1 MNIEAFLNSLSGFI
15 WGPFT
20 LSLLFLVGLYLMIGL
35 KAYPLKN
42 LNKGLKFLF
51 IKPNLSNK
59 RKRRAGG
66 DISSFESLMTAL
78 SATVG
83 TGNIAGVATAIFL
96 GGPGAIFWMW
106 LTALVGMATKY
117 AEAFLAIFYRDRN
130 KQGNYVGGPMYYIK
144 NGLEK
149 KYHFL
154 AYAFAFFGM
163 IAAFGIGNGVQSN
176 SVAQVVSME
185 LNISQVT
192 VGFIIAI
199 LVMLVILGGIKSIGK
214 TAAKLVPA
222 MSLIYILGG
231 LYIIIINIDLVP
243 TVFWL
248 IIDSAFSTTAASGG
262 FAGATVWGAIRYGV
276 SRGVFSNEAGL
287 GSSPIA
293 HAAAKTNN
301 PIKQGSISM
310 LEPLIDTL
318 IVCTITAFVI
328 LISQS
333 WYTGYNGA
341 ALTTYAF
348 DSAMPGVG
356 KYIVIFGLVLF
367 AFSTI
372 IGWSY
377 YGEKCAE
384 FLFGEKI
391 ILYYRMLWVVVI
403 PIGAAVELNL
413 IWLIADIMN
422 GLMALPNLI
431 ALLLLSPI
439 IFKQTLKI
447 KKSLKV

>member
-1 MNIEAFLNSLSGFI
+1 MTLENTLNSISSFI
-15 WGPFT
+15 WGPIT
-20 LSLLFLVGLYLMIGL
+20 LFFLLGVGIYLMIGL
-35 KAYPLKN
+35 HAYPIKN
-42 LNKGLKFLF
+42 LKHGFKVLF
-51 IKPNLSNK
+51 KKSDDK
-59 RKRRAGG
+59 DDG

-106 LTALVGMATKY
+106 ITALFGMATKY
-117 AEAFLAIFYRDRN
+117 AEAFLAIYFREKN
-130 KQGNYVGGPMYYIK
+130 TSGNYVGGPMYYIK
-144 NGLEK
+144 NGLNQ

-154 AYAFAFFGM
+154 AYLFAFFGM
-163 IAAFGIGNGVQSN
+163 IAAFGIGNGVQAN
-176 SVAQVVSME
+176 SVAQVLSSE
-185 LNISQVT
+185 FNISQIT
-192 VGFIIAI
+192 IGFTIAI

-214 TAAKLVPA
+214 TAAQLVLI
-222 MSLIYILGG
+222 MSAIYILGG
-231 LYIIIINIDLVP
+231 LYIIFINISIVP
-243 TVFWL
+243 DIFLL
-248 IIDSAFSTTAASGG
+248 IVNSAFTTTAATGG
-262 FAGATVWGAIRYGV
+262 FAGATIWMAIRFGV

-301 PIKQGSISM
+301 PVKQGSISM

-318 IVCTITAFVI
+318 VVCTITAFVI
-328 LISQS
+328 LISNS
-333 WYTGYNGA
+333 WLSGINGA
-341 ALTTYAF
+341 SLTSLAF
-348 DSAMPGVG
+348 NEGLPGLG
-356 KYIVIFGLVLF
+356 KYIVIIGLVLF

-384 FLFGEKI
+384 FIFGEGITTIYRVLWI
-391 ILYYRMLWVVVI
+391 IVI
-403 PIGAAVELNL
+403 PVGATIELNL

-431 ALLLLSPI
+431 ALILLSPI
-439 IFKQTLKI
+439 VFSKT
-447 KKSLKV
+447 KSLLNK

>member
-1 MNIEAFLNSLSGFI
+1 MTLENTLNSISSFI
-15 WGPFT
+15 WGPIT
-20 LSLLFLVGLYLMIGL
+20 LFFLLGVGIYLMIGL
-35 KAYPLKN
+35 HAYPIKN
-42 LNKGLKFLF
+42 LKHGFKVLF
-51 IKPNLSNK
+51 KKSDDK
-59 RKRRAGG
+59 DDG

-106 LTALVGMATKY
+106 ITALFGMATKY
-117 AEAFLAIFYRDRN
+117 AEAFLAIYFREKN
-130 KQGNYVGGPMYYIK
+130 TSGNYVGGPMYYIK
-144 NGLEK
+144 NGLNQ

-154 AYAFAFFGM
+154 AYLFAFFGM
-163 IAAFGIGNGVQSN
+163 IAAFGIGNGVQAN
-176 SVAQVVSME
+176 SVAQVLSSE
-185 LNISQVT
+185 FNISQIT
-192 VGFIIAI
+192 IGFTIAI

-214 TAAKLVPA
+214 TAAQLVPI
-222 MSLIYILGG
+222 MSAIYILGG
-231 LYIIIINIDLVP
+231 LYIIFINISIVP
-243 TVFWL
+243 DIFLL
-248 IIDSAFSTTAASGG
+248 IVNSAFTTTAATGG
-262 FAGATVWGAIRYGV
+262 FAGATIWMAIRFGV

-301 PIKQGSISM
+301 PVKQGSISM

-318 IVCTITAFVI
+318 VVCTITAFVI
-328 LISQS
+328 LISNS
-333 WYTGYNGA
+333 WLSGINGA
-341 ALTTYAF
+341 SLTSLAF
-348 DSAMPGVG
+348 NEGLPGLG
-356 KYIVIFGLVLF
+356 KYIVIIGLVLF

-384 FLFGEKI
+384 FIFGEGITTMYRVLWI
-391 ILYYRMLWVVVI
+391 IVI
-403 PIGAAVELNL
+403 PVGATIELNL

-431 ALLLLSPI
+431 ALILLSPI
-439 IFKQTLKI
+439 VFSKT
-447 KKSLKV
+447 KSLLNK

>member
-1 MNIEAFLNSLSGFI
+1 MMLENILNSISSFI
-15 WGPFT
+15 WGPIT
-20 LSLLFLVGLYLMIGL
+20 LFFLLGVGVYLMIGL
-35 KAYPLKN
+35 QAYPIKN
-42 LNKGLKFLF
+42 LKHGFKVLF
-51 IKPNLSNK
+51 KKSDDK
-59 RKRRAGG
+59 DDG

-106 LTALVGMATKY
+106 ITALFGMATKY
-117 AEAFLAIFYRDRN
+117 AEAFLAIYFREKN
-130 KQGNYVGGPMYYIK
+130 TSGNYVGGPMYYIK
-144 NGLEK
+144 NGLSK

-154 AYAFAFFGM
+154 AYLFAFFGM
-163 IAAFGIGNGVQSN
+163 IAAFGIGNGVQAN
-176 SVAQVVSME
+176 SVAQVLSSE
-185 LNISQVT
+185 FNISQITIGITIAVLVT
-192 VGFIIAI
+192 
-199 LVMLVILGGIKSIGK
+199 LVILGGIKSIGK
-214 TAAKLVPA
+214 TTAQLVPI
-222 MSLIYILGG
+222 MSALYILGG
-231 LYIIIINIDLVP
+231 LYIIFINISIVP
-243 TVFWL
+243 DIFLL
-248 IIDSAFSTTAASGG
+248 IVNSAFTTTAATGG
-262 FAGATVWGAIRYGV
+262 FAGATIWMAIRFGV

-301 PIKQGSISM
+301 PVKQGSISM

-328 LISQS
+328 LISDS
-333 WYTGYNGA
+333 WLSGINGA
-341 ALTTYAF
+341 SLTSLAF
-348 DSAMPGVG
+348 NEGLPGFG
-356 KYIVIFGLVLF
+356 KYIVMVGLVLF

-384 FLFGEKI
+384 FIFGESVTAIYRILWI
-391 ILYYRMLWVVVI
+391 III
-403 PIGAAVELNL
+403 PVGATIELNL

-431 ALLLLSPI
+431 ALILLSPI
-439 IFKQTLKI
+439 VFSKTKNLLNK
-447 KKSLKV
+447 

>member
-1 MNIEAFLNSLSGFI
+1 MNLENILNSISGFI
-15 WGPFT
+15 WGPIT
-20 LSLLFLVGLYLMIGL
+20 LFFLLGVGIYLMIGL
-35 KAYPLKN
+35 HAYPIKN
-42 LNKGLKFLF
+42 LKHGFKVLF
-51 IKPNLSNK
+51 KKSDDK
-59 RKRRAGG
+59 DDG

-106 LTALVGMATKY
+106 ITALFGMATKY
-117 AEAFLAIFYRDRN
+117 AEAFLAIYFREKN
-130 KQGNYVGGPMYYIK
+130 ASGNYVGGPMYYIK
-144 NGLEK
+144 NGLSQ

-154 AYAFAFFGM
+154 AYLFAFFGM

-176 SVAQVVSME
+176 SVAQVLSSE
-185 LNISQVT
+185 FNISQIT
-192 VGFIIAI
+192 IGIIIAT
-199 LVMLVILGGIKSIGK
+199 LVTLVILGGIKSIGK
-214 TAAKLVPA
+214 TTAKLVPI
-222 MSLIYILGG
+222 MSALYILGG
-231 LYIIIINIDLVP
+231 LYIIFINISIVP
-243 TVFWL
+243 DIFLL
-248 IIDSAFSTTAASGG
+248 IVNSAFTTTAATGG
-262 FAGATVWGAIRYGV
+262 FAGATIWMAIRFGV

-301 PIKQGSISM
+301 PVKQGSISM

-318 IVCTITAFVI
+318 VVCTITAFVI
-328 LISQS
+328 LISDS
-333 WYTGYNGA
+333 WLSGINGA
-341 ALTTYAF
+341 SLTSLAF
-348 DSAMPGVG
+348 NEGLPGIG
-356 KYIVIFGLVLF
+356 KYIVMIGLVLF

-384 FLFGEKI
+384 FIFGESITTIYRVLWI
-391 ILYYRMLWVVVI
+391 III
-403 PIGAAVELNL
+403 PVGATIELNL

-431 ALLLLSPI
+431 ALILLSPI
-439 IFKQTLKI
+439 VFSKTKTFLNK
-447 KKSLKV
+447 

>member
-35 KAYPLKN
+35 RAYPLKN
-42 LNKGLKFLF
+42 LNKGFKFLF
-51 IKPNLSNK
+51 KKPNLSNK
-59 RKRRAGG
+59 RKRRTGG

-130 KQGNYVGGPMYYIK
+130 KQGNFVGGPMYYIK

-199 LVMLVILGGIKSIGK
+199 LVMLVILGGIK
-214 TAAKLVPA
+214 
-222 MSLIYILGG
+222 
-231 LYIIIINIDLVP
+231 
-243 TVFWL
+243 
-248 IIDSAFSTTAASGG
+248 
-262 FAGATVWGAIRYGV
+262 
-276 SRGVFSNEAGL
+276 
-287 GSSPIA
+287 
-293 HAAAKTNN
+293 
-301 PIKQGSISM
+301 
-310 LEPLIDTL
+310 
-318 IVCTITAFVI
+318 
-328 LISQS
+328 
-333 WYTGYNGA
+333 
-341 ALTTYAF
+341 
-348 DSAMPGVG
+348 
-356 KYIVIFGLVLF
+356 KY
-367 AFSTI
+367 
-372 IGWSY
+372 W
-377 YGEKCAE
+377 
-384 FLFGEKI
+384 
-391 ILYYRMLWVVVI
+391 
-403 PIGAAVELNL
+403 
-413 IWLIADIMN
+413 
-422 GLMALPNLI
+422 
-431 ALLLLSPI
+431 
-439 IFKQTLKI
+439 
-447 KKSLKV
+447 

>member
-1 MNIEAFLNSLSGFI
+1 MMLENILNSISSFI
-15 WGPFT
+15 WGPIT
-20 LSLLFLVGLYLMIGL
+20 LFFLLGVGVYLMIGL
-35 KAYPLKN
+35 QAYPIKN
-42 LNKGLKFLF
+42 LKHGFKVLF
-51 IKPNLSNK
+51 KKSDDK
-59 RKRRAGG
+59 DDG

-106 LTALVGMATKY
+106 ITALFGMATKY
-117 AEAFLAIFYRDRN
+117 AEAFLAIYFREKN
-130 KQGNYVGGPMYYIK
+130 TSGNYVGGPMYYIK
-144 NGLEK
+144 NGLSK

-154 AYAFAFFGM
+154 AYLFAFFGM
-163 IAAFGIGNGVQSN
+163 IAAFGIGNGVQAN
-176 SVAQVVSME
+176 SVAQVLSSE
-185 LNISQVT
+185 FNISQITIGITIAVLVT
-192 VGFIIAI
+192 
-199 LVMLVILGGIKSIGK
+199 LVILGGIKSIGK
-214 TAAKLVPA
+214 TTAQLVPI
-222 MSLIYILGG
+222 MSALYILGG
-231 LYIIIINIDLVP
+231 LYIIFINISIVP
-243 TVFWL
+243 DIFLL
-248 IIDSAFSTTAASGG
+248 IVNSAFTTTAATGG
-262 FAGATVWGAIRYGV
+262 FAGATIWMAIRFGV

-301 PIKQGSISM
+301 PVKQGSISM

-328 LISQS
+328 LISDS
-333 WYTGYNGA
+333 WLSGINGA
-341 ALTTYAF
+341 SLTSLAF
-348 DSAMPGVG
+348 NEGLPGFG
-356 KYIVIFGLVLF
+356 KYIVMVGLVLF

-384 FLFGEKI
+384 FIFGESVITIYRVLWI
-391 ILYYRMLWVVVI
+391 III
-403 PIGAAVELNL
+403 PVGATIELNL

-431 ALLLLSPI
+431 ALILLSPI
-439 IFKQTLKI
+439 VFSKTKNLLNK
-447 KKSLKV
+447 

>member
-1 MNIEAFLNSLSGFI
+1 MTLENTLNSISSFI
-15 WGPFT
+15 WGPIT
-20 LSLLFLVGLYLMIGL
+20 LFFLLGVGIYLMIGL
-35 KAYPLKN
+35 HAYPIKN
-42 LNKGLKFLF
+42 LKHGFKVLF
-51 IKPNLSNK
+51 KKSDDK
-59 RKRRAGG
+59 DDG

-106 LTALVGMATKY
+106 ITALFGMATKY
-117 AEAFLAIFYRDRN
+117 AEAFLAIYFREKN
-130 KQGNYVGGPMYYIK
+130 TSGNYVGGPMYYIK
-144 NGLEK
+144 NGLNQ

-154 AYAFAFFGM
+154 AYLFAFFGM
-163 IAAFGIGNGVQSN
+163 IAAFGIGNGVQAN
-176 SVAQVVSME
+176 SVAQVLSSE
-185 LNISQVT
+185 FNISQIT
-192 VGFIIAI
+192 IGFTIAI

-214 TAAKLVPA
+214 TAAQLVPI
-222 MSLIYILGG
+222 MSAIYILGG
-231 LYIIIINIDLVP
+231 LYIIFINISIVP
-243 TVFWL
+243 DIFLL
-248 IIDSAFSTTAASGG
+248 IVNSAFTTTAATGG
-262 FAGATVWGAIRYGV
+262 FAGATIWMAIRFGV

-301 PIKQGSISM
+301 PVKQGSISM

-318 IVCTITAFVI
+318 VVCTITAFVI
-328 LISQS
+328 LISNS
-333 WYTGYNGA
+333 WLSGINGA
-341 ALTTYAF
+341 SLTSLAF
-348 DSAMPGVG
+348 NEGLPGLG
-356 KYIVIFGLVLF
+356 KYIVIIGLVLF

-384 FLFGEKI
+384 FIFGEGITTIYRVLWI
-391 ILYYRMLWVVVI
+391 IVI
-403 PIGAAVELNL
+403 PVGATIELNL

-431 ALLLLSPI
+431 ALILLSPI
-439 IFKQTLKI
+439 VFSKT
-447 KKSLKV
+447 KSLLNK